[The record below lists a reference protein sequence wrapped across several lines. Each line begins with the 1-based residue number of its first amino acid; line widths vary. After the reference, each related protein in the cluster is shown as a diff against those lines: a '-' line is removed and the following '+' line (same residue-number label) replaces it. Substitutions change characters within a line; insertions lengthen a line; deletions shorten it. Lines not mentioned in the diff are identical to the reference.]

1 MKFVKPSQLD
11 TSNPGTWPIYYKVV
25 AWVLIA
31 AGVFFLFKQFLIT
44 PAKEREAA
52 NIQKIAQLE
61 KQYKTLYQYA
71 LDLDHYKARSKE
83 LIAMLD
89 DLLRY
94 LPSESETAQ
103 LIDNVYKSASQ
114 SNINLSDFVP
124 STKSVKKDYYDIM
137 PVTLNTTTHYQNFA
151 LFAEKLAHLARIMN
165 IADFS
170 LKIGKKMRGKEN
182 VDKDLLSVG
191 GQLQTYVYNQD
202 IEALR
207 AGKLPENTDK
217 RRK

>member
-11 TSNPGTWPIYYKVV
+11 TSNPGTWPIYYKIL

-31 AGVFFLFKQFLIT
+31 AGVFFLFRQFLIT
-44 PAKEREAA
+44 PAKEQEMA
-52 NIQKIAQLE
+52 NTQKINQLE

-71 LDLDHYKARSKE
+71 LDLNQYKARSKE
-83 LIAMLD
+83 LIDMLD

-114 SNINLSDFVP
+114 SNINLNDFVP
-124 STKSVKKDYYDIM
+124 STQSVKKDYYDIM
-137 PVTLNTTTHYQNFA
+137 PVMLNTTTHYQNFA

-170 LKIGKKMRGKEN
+170 LEIGKKMRDGKK
-182 VDKDLLSVG
+182 VDNDLLSVSA
-191 GQLQTYVYNQD
+191 QLQTYIYNQD

-207 AGKLPENTDK
+207 AGKLPENINK